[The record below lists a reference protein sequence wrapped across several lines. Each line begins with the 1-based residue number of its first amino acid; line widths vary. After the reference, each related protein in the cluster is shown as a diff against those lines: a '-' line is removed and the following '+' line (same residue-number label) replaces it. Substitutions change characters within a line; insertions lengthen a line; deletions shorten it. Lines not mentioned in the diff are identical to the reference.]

1 MSIARKL
8 AFFICPELI
17 DERSSLERAANFDA
31 LTGLPNRRAFELAE
45 QSALET
51 RQAFVYFDF
60 NNFKKVND
68 SAGHDAGDEVLK
80 EFSAVFASV
89 ARAYKCRA
97 FRVGGDEFVFI
108 CDPRFAEKVRDSAE
122 QRIGVRKFGNVPVS
136 VSGAVGRSATE
147 ADRLLPARKTAMK
160 TVLEGA
166 I

>member
-8 AFFICPELI
+8 AFLICPELV

-45 QSALET
+45 ESARAAGQS
-51 RQAFVYFDF
+51 FVFFDL
-60 NNFKKVND
+60 NNFKTVND
-68 SAGHDAGDEVLK
+68 SLGHDAGDGVLRD
-80 EFSAVFASV
+80 FSAVFESV

-97 FRVGGDEFVFI
+97 FRVGGDEFIFI
-108 CDPRFAEKVRDSAE
+108 CAPRFAEKVRDAAE
-122 QRIGVRKFGNVPVS
+122 KRIGARRFGNVTVS
-136 VSGAVGRSATE
+136 ASGAIGRSVIE

-160 TVLEGA
+160 TTFGGA